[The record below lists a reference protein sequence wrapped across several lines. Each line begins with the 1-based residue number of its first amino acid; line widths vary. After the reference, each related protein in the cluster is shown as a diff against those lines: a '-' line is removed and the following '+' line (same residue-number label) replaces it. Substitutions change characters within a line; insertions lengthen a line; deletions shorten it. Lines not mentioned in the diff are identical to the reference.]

1 MEQRTMEIDCQ
12 ACGFRTPHTLTPH
25 PTRAGAVEAQCLR
38 CAELDVE
45 AARLNA
51 ARAALVRSGQ
61 WTAEAERRAAAMGG
75 PPLASAPG
83 LLAGRSHG
91 TIMVTVAG
99 GVVSLASF
107 MPWIEVGPLT
117 RSGVEGGGD
126 GLITL
131 ALGAALALS
140 ATLSHRQR
148 QIRLAWGLLGL
159 VALAVAGFDYIQV
172 SKRVAQA
179 NAEFPGVA
187 SVGYGLYAVVIGA
200 GTAIAGAFMKPN
212 DRI

>member
-1 MEQRTMEIDCQ
+1 
-12 ACGFRTPHTLTPH
+12 
-25 PTRAGAVEAQCLR
+25 
-38 CAELDVE
+38 
-45 AARLNA
+45 
-51 ARAALVRSGQ
+51 
-61 WTAEAERRAAAMGG
+61 
-75 PPLASAPG
+75 
-83 LLAGRSHG
+83 
-91 TIMVTVAG
+91 MVTVAG